1 MCKKSMWLQSGGS
14 LVVGLDH
21 KTGLTPEAEG
31 AKIFTTFCCK
41 QALNLDLKWQVRHG
55 RELWSHS
62 CSARSKRRAAPSKT
76 HTAELVQTPNFYSS
90 QKQHDTETE
99 DWEEL
104 TSFVLFSFV

>member
-1 MCKKSMWLQSGGS
+1 MWLQSGGS

-21 KTGLTPEAEG
+21 KIFCASPEADST
-31 AKIFTTFCCK
+31 KIFTFFCCK